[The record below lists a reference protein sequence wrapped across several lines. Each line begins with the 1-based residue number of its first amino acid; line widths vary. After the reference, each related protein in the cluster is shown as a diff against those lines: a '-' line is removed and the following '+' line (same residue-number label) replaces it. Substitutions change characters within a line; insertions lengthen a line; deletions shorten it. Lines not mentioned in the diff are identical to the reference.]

1 MILRPDPECPEPPSF
16 WLSRPRPVR
25 EVRYAVV
32 GGGLVGLSTAYW
44 LSRSLP
50 NGEASEVAVLEA
62 GGIGERASGRNAGF
76 LLTGS
81 AEPLVE
87 LAKVVGEE
95 TALRFWELSRENREL
110 LRRELLDDAEGGGP
124 PVECEFLPEGSWIA
138 SLDDPAAK
146 AILESSAA
154 RLEAAGFE
162 LRWVEGQELVQ
173 ASGSSGLGAAL
184 YQPRDGGLDP
194 VALTR
199 GIVRTGGF
207 PVHTG
212 VRVRSLE
219 PAGDRV
225 RLVADGGDWLAE
237 RVVVALNAYSPE
249 LLPHLQ
255 GAVRPVRGQMLAM
268 EPGARP
274 LRGVW
279 YIEDG
284 YQYLRQLPDG
294 TLLLGG
300 CRHHDRDREVGF
312 AETPTEPIQKAL
324 EEFLHQRFPAFS
336 GRSVARRWAGIMAF
350 TDDGLPM
357 IGEVPEVPGA
367 IYAAGFNGHG
377 LSLGFAA
384 GRHLAHCAIE
394 GAVTPL
400 LP

>member
-1 MILRPDPECPEPPSF
+1 
-16 WLSRPRPVR
+16 
-25 EVRYAVV
+25 
-32 GGGLVGLSTAYW
+32 LVGLSTAYW
-44 LSRSLP
+44 LAREKTL
-50 NGEASEVAVLEA
+50 GEQDVAVLEA
-62 GGIGERASGRNAGF
+62 GGIGQRASGRNAGF

-110 LRRELLDDAEGGGP
+110 LRRELLDDNGAGGP
-124 PVECEFLPEGSWIA
+124 RVNCEFLPEGSWIA
-138 SLDDPAAK
+138 TLDDPAAQ
-146 AILESSAA
+146 AVLEASAS

-162 LRWVEGQELVQ
+162 MRWVEGRELER
-173 ASGSSGLGAAL
+173 ASGSQGLGAAL

-194 VALTR
+194 VALTH
-199 GIVRTGGF
+199 GITRVGGF

-219 PAGDRV
+219 AEGSRV

-237 RVVVALNAYSPE
+237 RVVVAVNAFAPE
-249 LLPHLQ
+249 LLPHLR
-255 GAVRPVRGQMLAM
+255 GAVRPVRGQMLAT
-268 EPGARP
+268 EPGERP

-284 YQYLRQLPDG
+284 YQYLRQLSDG

-312 AETPTEPIQKAL
+312 AETPTETIQNAL
-324 EEFLHQRFPAFS
+324 DEFLQDRFPGFA
-336 GRSVARRWAGIMAF
+336 GRRVTRRWAGIMAF
-350 TDDGLPM
+350 TDNGLPRV
-357 IGEVPEVPGA
+357 GSVPEVPGA

-384 GRHLAHCAIE
+384 GRHLARCAIE
-394 GAVTPL
+394 GVVKPL
-400 LP
+400 LA

>member
-1 MILRPDPECPEPPSF
+1 MSTPAVEPPSF

-44 LSRSLP
+44 LARSQRL
-50 NGEASEVAVLEA
+50 EDSEEIAVLEA
-62 GGIGERASGRNAGF
+62 GGIGQRASGRNAGF

-87 LAKVVGEE
+87 LAEMVGEE
-95 TALRFWELSRENREL
+95 AALRFWELSRENREL
-110 LRRELLDDAEGGGP
+110 LRRELLDGNGAGGP
-124 PVECEFLPEGSWIA
+124 RVECEFLPEGSWIA
-138 SLDDPAAK
+138 TLDDPTARAV
-146 AILESSAA
+146 LETSAA

-162 LRWVEGQELVQ
+162 LRWVEGPELARV
-173 ASGSSGLGAAL
+173 SGSSGLGAAL

-199 GIVRTGGF
+199 GMARVGGF

-219 PAGDRV
+219 PAGERV

-237 RVVVALNAYSPE
+237 RVVVALNAYAPE
-249 LLPHLQ
+249 VLPHLQ
-255 GAVRPVRGQMLAM
+255 GSVRPVRGQMLAT

-274 LRGVW
+274 LEGVW

-312 AETPTEPIQKAL
+312 EETPTDTIQDAL
-324 EEFLHQRFPAFS
+324 EEFLRQRFPAFAQ
-336 GRSVARRWAGIMAF
+336 RSVARRWAGIMAF
-350 TDDGLPM
+350 TDDGLPR

-384 GRHLAHCAIE
+384 GRHLARCAAE
-394 GAVTPL
+394 GAVRPL
-400 LP
+400 LV